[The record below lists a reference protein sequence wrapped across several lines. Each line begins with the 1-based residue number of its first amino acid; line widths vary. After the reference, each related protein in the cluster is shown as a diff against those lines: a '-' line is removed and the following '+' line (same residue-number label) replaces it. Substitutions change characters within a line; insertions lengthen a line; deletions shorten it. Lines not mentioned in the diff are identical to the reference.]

1 MINLKD
7 ISILHKTVNTYLLE
21 KNIFVSK
28 MDRTPLSF
36 ILDPYYHNTDE
47 IASVK
52 KKIINN
58 ISKNVKQFNSLV
70 NEGDDLTEK
79 HCLALLKY
87 FKKNNLELDLI
98 DELILVADVNEEII
112 LSVVKN
118 FHIIMS
124 IIKPKLYS
132 KIPKFSLVVK
142 ENESTSFAMPEKNL
156 IVLNYRE
163 TNKINLVS
171 ELVHEFI
178 HFMEYHNKKLKDKAY
193 DFLNK
198 NSNGEYEDIRV
209 LAKKYNKSNLANLN
223 SFVFAGKFENLYA
236 GFIYDINGIY
246 MTEFVSTNFQYFIT
260 NPVVFIYKY
269 PEIYKFLRNNLL
281 S

>member
-1 MINLKD
+1 MINIKD
-7 ISILHKTVNTYLLE
+7 INILHKTLDKFLLT
-21 KNIFVSK
+21 KNIRVSNL
-28 MDRTPLSF
+28 DRTPVSY
-36 ILDPYYHNTDE
+36 ILDPYYHNNYE

-52 KKIINN
+52 NKIINN
-58 ISKNVKQFNSLV
+58 IQKNVKQFNSLV
-70 NEGDDLTEK
+70 NEGNDLTEK

-87 FKKNNLELDLI
+87 FNRERLELDLI
-98 DELILVADVNEEII
+98 DELILVADVDEDVI
-112 LSVVKN
+112 LSVVNN

-124 IIKPKLYS
+124 LIKPKLYS

-178 HFMEYHNKKLKDKAY
+178 HFMEYHNKTLKDKAY
-193 DFLNK
+193 KFLND
-198 NSNGEYEDIRV
+198 NSKGEYENIRV
-209 LAKKYNKSNLANLN
+209 LSQKYKKNNLANLN
-223 SFVFAGKFENLYA
+223 SYVFAGKFENLYA
-236 GFIYDINGIY
+236 GFVYDINGIY

-260 NPVVFIYKY
+260 NPVTFIYKY
-269 PEIYKFLRNNLL
+269 PEIYKYLKLNLL
-281 S
+281 F